1 MKKIISDYLNYE
13 VDENGNV
20 YNIINNTQ
28 LKGSI
33 GENGYKYYRLSKND
47 FDSIK
52 VVIENEVL
60 CIKRNKANL
69 KCDIILCHLK

>member
-1 MKKIISDYLNYE
+1 MFVEGN
-13 VDENGNV
+13 DEAL
-20 YNIINNTQ
+20 
-28 LKGSI
+28 LK
-33 GENGYKYYRLSKND
+33 D
-47 FDSIK
+47 Q